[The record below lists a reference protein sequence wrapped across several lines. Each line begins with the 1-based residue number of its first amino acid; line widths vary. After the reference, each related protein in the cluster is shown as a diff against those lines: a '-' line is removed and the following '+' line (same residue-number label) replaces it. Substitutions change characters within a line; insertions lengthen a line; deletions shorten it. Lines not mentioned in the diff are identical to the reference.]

1 MKLGPDVPYTKIKKV
16 RETTEEQP
24 YLGLGGKKAH
34 LGAPHR
40 VKNQKFPN
48 IDIYIYIYIYI
59 YISLSLSIY
68 IYIHIYIY
76 IYIKYIFISID
87 YKFYVLSEKYKNH
100 LLEINRKPPR
110 GKVTSGTPRRGK
122 TRFSKN
128 GHIFYTFWKIK
139 ELYAQNQQKTPLGQ
153 NSFNWYLCI
162 YHCIDAV

>member
-1 MKLGPDVPYTKIKKV
+1 MAVKPFCLLSQGHQHNNRANCGTSMKFGPDIPYTKIKKV

-40 VKNQKFPN
+40 VKNQSFQ
-48 IDIYIYIYIYI
+48 IQTCISIYISIYIY
-59 YISLSLSIY
+59 LSLSIY

-100 LLEINRKPPR
+100 VLEINRKPPR
-110 GKVTSGTPRRGK
+110 GKVTSGNSPQGENKVFQKRPY
-122 TRFSKN
+122 FLYFLKN
-128 GHIFYTFWKIK
+128 
-139 ELYAQNQQKTPLGQ
+139 
-153 NSFNWYLCI
+153 
-162 YHCIDAV
+162 